1 MTIKTN
7 DMKRLISSLAL
18 VIASVVALAQTPAA
32 RVELARAEDD
42 GNLFTV
48 FTFKDADGTQG
59 YYLGLGT
66 PNDIPGTVIVFD
78 DVAETCI
85 FLGETLAEAAKTMD
99 DILALY
105 GQGAGT
111 TASFTARMGVG
122 PMVLEK
128 GIATAVVKNR
138 FLAGKRLSFFYTSS
152 RYTTET
158 YLRKAA
164 AKKLAAALAE

>member
-1 MTIKTN
+1 
-7 DMKRLISSLAL
+7 
-18 VIASVVALAQTPAA
+18 
-32 RVELARAEDD
+32 
-42 GNLFTV
+42 
-48 FTFKDADGTQG
+48 
-59 YYLGLGT
+59 
-66 PNDIPGTVIVFD
+66 
-78 DVAETCI
+78 
-85 FLGETLAEAAKTMD
+85 
-99 DILALY
+99 
-105 GQGAGT
+105 QGAGT

-158 YLRKAA
+158 YLRKPA

>member
-1 MTIKTN
+1 
-7 DMKRLISSLAL
+7 
-18 VIASVVALAQTPAA
+18 LAQTPAA

-111 TASFTARMGVG
+111 TANFTARMGVG

-158 YLRKAA
+158 SLRKPA

>member
-1 MTIKTN
+1 M
-7 DMKRLISSLAL
+7 

-158 YLRKAA
+158 YLRKAT

>member
-1 MTIKTN
+1 
-7 DMKRLISSLAL
+7 MKRLISSLVL

-32 RVELARAEDD
+32 RVEVASAEDD